1 MDDPR
6 KAKTLGEACDNG
18 DGTFSGINLLSWLSE
33 VLNQGKGLSAEE
45 VRKIADEEIAKR
57 RGGTN
62 AA

>member
-18 DGTFSGINLLSWLSE
+18 NGTFNGINLMSWLSE
-33 VLNQGKGLSAEE
+33 VLNPGKGLSAEE
-45 VRKIADEEIAKR
+45 VRKIADDVIAKR
-57 RGGTN
+57 KGGTN